1 MLFTHFGVSGPVIL
15 SASAVTG
22 PLLKKKELKLLIDL
36 KPALSAE
43 QLDRRILR
51 DFSEALNKDLRN
63 ALTDLFPARLISEV
77 LFQAGLD
84 PSLKVRDI
92 TKEERGRLVRTT
104 KGLLFTLTGL
114 RGFTEAIVT
123 KGGVSVKDVDPST
136 MQSKKVKDLF
146 FAGELLDLDA
156 MTGGFNLQIAWST
169 GFLAGKSAA
178 GC

>member
-1 MLFTHFGVSGPVIL
+1 M
-15 SASAVTG
+15 
-22 PLLKKKELKLLIDL
+22 
-36 KPALSAE
+36 
-43 QLDRRILR
+43 
-51 DFSEALNKDLRN
+51 
-63 ALTDLFPARLISEV
+63 

-136 MQSKKVKDLF
+136 MQSKVVKDLF

-169 GFLAGKSAA
+169 GFLAGKSAT